1 MLRVCTGV
9 HCWSTILQAEL
20 SAEFLEDA
28 ECTACM
34 MHPSSGLAGEGVQD
48 AFPIP
53 WVYLH
58 YLIICTFSPNR
69 FSCQTRACHDV
80 HTYTERCCF
89 SLTLCLSLP
98 LPLILTRTLSGS
110 LSLFR
115 SLSLSHSHIHLY
127 MQEYASLCMFLF
139 LNKDTSPLHPHGQFA
154 TCSRELLA
162 FDAT

>member
-115 SLSLSHSHIHLY
+115 SLSLTFTHTLVHARVRQSVYVSVFEQGYI
-127 MQEYASLCMFLF
+127 
-139 LNKDTSPLHPHGQFA
+139 PFA
-154 TCSRELLA
+154 PSWSVCNLQP
-162 FDAT
+162 